1 MPVIPVIVG
10 PISMNKAKEEAR
22 GVLGAQELTVVN
34 IRGVEKCYVISREIH
49 VQQNIWITC

>member
-1 MPVIPVIVG
+1 MG
-10 PISMNKAKEEAR
+10 PISTNKAKEEAR